1 MVNDVNVVINL
12 LEYAF
17 LSLGFKHYFSD
28 TMVWELYLK
37 QLWKS
42 L

>member
-17 LSLGFKHYFSD
+17 LSLWFKHYSSD
-28 TMVWELYLK
+28 TIIWELHLK
-37 QLWKS
+37 QF
-42 L
+42 